1 MTWKIE
7 NFVKI
12 IWFQNIDNESLRNN
26 FTFISWNNTFEWV
39 ENWKMLTKDVDDIP
53 VEDMQESINIKA
65 LGVRRHITSFS
76 H

>member
-1 MTWKIE
+1 M
-7 NFVKI
+7 
-12 IWFQNIDNESLRNN
+12 
-26 FTFISWNNTFEWV
+26 FEWV
-39 ENWKMLTKDVDDIP
+39 ENWKILTKDVDDIP